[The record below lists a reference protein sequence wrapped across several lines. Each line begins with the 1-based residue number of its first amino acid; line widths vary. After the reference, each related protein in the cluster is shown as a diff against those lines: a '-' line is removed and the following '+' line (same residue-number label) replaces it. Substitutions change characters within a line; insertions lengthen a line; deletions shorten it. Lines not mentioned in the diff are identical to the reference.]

1 MRTTPPISSP
11 GASRTSCADIRTSAG
26 VPPAPPEDSPKA
38 VAGRAR
44 AAGPW
49 CDERTDVRQ
58 DVTDRIVTMLAQGDN
73 VFRARW
79 TRAASRGVPRNASTG
94 LHYHGANVLL
104 LWDAAI
110 EHAYPSNVW
119 LTHRQAWALGAQVR
133 RGERA
138 VMCAHFERKAWR
150 AEAPEDIDGVADRTR
165 RPPGVV
171 LCKPFWLFNVAQ
183 IAGLPQARAHGAQPA
198 QSPAKCS
205 PVEGAM
211 RLIGGCRPDIRH
223 GFARAAYAPRADRI
237 LMPDVERFASH
248 EAYCATA
255 VHALVHWSGHP
266 QRLARSFGGRFGQAA
281 HAFEALVAELGSI
294 FVLGHIGLLEASVEG
309 HAGCLQA
316 WLHVLRRDPTA
327 IFTAARHAG
336 DAFAYL
342 LARQMPS
349 GAGREQRRD

>member
-38 VAGRAR
+38 VAGRAP
-44 AAGPW
+44 AAGQW
-49 CDERTDVRQ
+49 CDQRTDVRQ

-255 VHALVHWSGHP
+255 MRELVHWTGHP
-266 QRLARSFGGRFGQAA
+266 QRLARSFGGRFGEAA
-281 HAFEALVAELGSI
+281 YAFEELVAELGSA
-294 FVLGHIGLLEASVEG
+294 FVLGHIGLLGASVEG
-309 HAGCLQA
+309 HAACLQA
-316 WLHVLRRDPTA
+316 WLHVLRKDRTA

-349 GAGREQRRD
+349 GAGQEKGRD